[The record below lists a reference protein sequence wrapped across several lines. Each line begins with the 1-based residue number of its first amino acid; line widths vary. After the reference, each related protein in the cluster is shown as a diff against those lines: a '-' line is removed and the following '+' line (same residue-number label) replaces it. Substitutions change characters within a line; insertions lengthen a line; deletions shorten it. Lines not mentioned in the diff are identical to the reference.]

1 MVREEHSNTG
11 LSITEHPSDLKKPAD
26 WLHSV
31 CIMPAAVVRLSHIH
45 CSIKLPWLMG
55 CSLVSL
61 KSNKQINKVMLCF
74 LGGHT
79 AQGSKSSS
87 IWGLTRFLP

>member
-45 CSIKLPWLMG
+45 CSIKLPGLMG

-61 KSNKQINKVMLCF
+61 
-74 LGGHT
+74 
-79 AQGSKSSS
+79 
-87 IWGLTRFLP
+87 